1 MSIQETLDEWCYL
14 FREIDRPL
22 LVCMAVAKTCS
33 QPVSKALTSFEG
45 TMDHINVMTGS
56 YAWLAAAFGI
66 LLLTGIFRYVA
77 SRALAKAQQ
86 RADQTENGWDDA
98 LIAAMRKPVNLG
110 IWIIGISFA
119 IDSMGFDAQAEIFTL
134 TNQVRDVAVV
144 WLLIW
149 FAVGFTENVERGFVE
164 GRHGDKVDATTAAA
178 VAKLLRAAI
187 IISGVLMALQA
198 FGFSI
203 SGVLALGGVGGIAIG
218 FAARSLLANF
228 FGALMIFLD
237 RPFSVGDW
245 IRSPDRSIEGTVEFI
260 GWRVT
265 QIRTFDQ
272 RPLYV
277 PNSVFTEVSVENPSR
292 MHNRRIFETLGI
304 RYDDLAQM
312 QNIVAKVHTMLTEH
326 EDIDQDRTLMV
337 NFVTFGASSLDFFVY
352 TFTKT
357 TDWATFHRV
366 KQDVLLRIADIVAAH
381 QAEFAYPTQTLQF
394 QTPEALQEMALD
406 QRNAQQAAGQDSP
419 AR

>member
-1 MSIQETLDEWCYL
+1 MLRHCCGTLVK
-14 FREIDRPL
+14 RE
-22 LVCMAVAKTCS
+22 
-33 QPVSKALTSFEG
+33 ALRITGFEG
-45 TMDHINVMTGS
+45 AMDQINVLTGS
-56 YAWLAAAFGI
+56 YGWLAAAFGI
-66 LLLTGIFRYVA
+66 LLLTGVVRYVA
-77 SRALAKAQQ
+77 SRSLAKVQR
-86 RADQTENGWDDA
+86 RADRTVNVWDDA
-98 LIAAMRKPVNLG
+98 LVAAIRKPLNLG
-110 IWIIGISFA
+110 IWIMGISFA
-119 IDSMGFDAQAEIFTL
+119 IDSMGLEAQAEIFTL
-134 TNQVRDVAVV
+134 TNQARDVAVV

-149 FAVGFTENVERGFVE
+149 FAIGFTENVERGFVE
-164 GRHGDKVDATTAAA
+164 GKHGDRVDATTAAA

-187 IISGVLMALQA
+187 IISGALMALQT

-292 MHNRRIFETLGI
+292 MKNRRIFETFGI
-304 RYDDLAQM
+304 RYDDLPQM
-312 QNIVAKVHTMLTEH
+312 RSIVADVHAMLAAH
-326 EDIDQDRTLMV
+326 EDISQDRTLMV

-357 TDWATFHRV
+357 TDWATFHQV

-381 QAEFAYPTQTLQF
+381 RAEFAFPTQTLHV
-394 QTPEALQEMALD
+394 QTPEALQEMALE
-406 QRNAQQAAGQDSP
+406 QQASRQNTD
-419 AR
+419 

>member
-1 MSIQETLDEWCYL
+1 MLRHCCGTLVK
-14 FREIDRPL
+14 RE
-22 LVCMAVAKTCS
+22 
-33 QPVSKALTSFEG
+33 ALRNTGFEG
-45 TMDHINVMTGS
+45 AMDQINVLTGS
-56 YAWLAAAFGI
+56 YGWLAAAFGI
-66 LLLTGIFRYVA
+66 LLLTGVVRYVA
-77 SRALAKAQQ
+77 SRSLAKVQR
-86 RADQTENGWDDA
+86 RADRTVNVWDDA
-98 LIAAMRKPVNLG
+98 LVAAIRKPLNLG
-110 IWIIGISFA
+110 IWIMGISFA
-119 IDSMGFDAQAEIFTL
+119 IDSMGLEAQAEIFTL
-134 TNQVRDVAVV
+134 TNQARDVAVV

-149 FAVGFTENVERGFVE
+149 FAIGFTENVERGFVE
-164 GRHGDKVDATTAAA
+164 GKHGDRVDATTAAA

-187 IISGVLMALQA
+187 IISGALMALQT

-292 MHNRRIFETLGI
+292 MKNRRIFETFGI
-304 RYDDLAQM
+304 RYDDLPQM
-312 QNIVAKVHTMLTEH
+312 RSIVADVHAMLAAH
-326 EDIDQDRTLMV
+326 EDISQDRTLMV

-357 TDWATFHRV
+357 TDWATFHQV

-381 QAEFAYPTQTLQF
+381 RAEFAFPTQTLHV
-394 QTPEALQEMALD
+394 QTPEALQEMALE
-406 QRNAQQAAGQDSP
+406 QQASRQDTD
-419 AR
+419 

>member
-1 MSIQETLDEWCYL
+1 MLRHCCGTLVK
-14 FREIDRPL
+14 RE
-22 LVCMAVAKTCS
+22 
-33 QPVSKALTSFEG
+33 ALRIKGFEG
-45 TMDHINVMTGS
+45 AMDEINVLTGS
-56 YAWLAAAFGI
+56 YGWLAAAFGI
-66 LLLTGIFRYVA
+66 LLLTGVVRYIA
-77 SRALAKAQQ
+77 SRSLAKVQQ
-86 RADQTENGWDDA
+86 RADQTVNVWDDA
-98 LIAAMRKPVNLG
+98 LVAAIRKPLNLG
-110 IWIIGISFA
+110 IWIMGISFA
-119 IDSMGFDAQAEIFTL
+119 IDSMGLDAQAEIFTL
-134 TNQVRDVAVV
+134 TNQARDVAVV

-149 FAVGFTENVERGFVE
+149 FAIGFTENVERGFVE
-164 GRHGDKVDATTAAA
+164 GKHGDKVDATTAAA

-187 IISGVLMALQA
+187 IISGALMALQT

-292 MHNRRIFETLGI
+292 MKNRRIFETFGI
-304 RYDDLAQM
+304 RYDDLPQM
-312 QNIVAKVHTMLTEH
+312 RSIVADVHAMLAAH
-326 EDIDQDRTLMV
+326 EEIAQDRTLMV

-352 TFTKT
+352 TFTRT
-357 TDWATFHRV
+357 TDWATFHQV

-381 QAEFAYPTQTLQF
+381 GAEFAFPTQTLHV
-394 QTPEALQEMALD
+394 QTPEALQELALE
-406 QRNAQQAAGQDSP
+406 QQASRQDTD
-419 AR
+419 

>member
-1 MSIQETLDEWCYL
+1 MLRHGCGTLVK
-14 FREIDRPL
+14 RE
-22 LVCMAVAKTCS
+22 
-33 QPVSKALTSFEG
+33 ALRITGFEG
-45 TMDHINVMTGS
+45 AMDQINVLTES
-56 YAWLAAAFGI
+56 YGWLAAAFGI
-66 LLLTGIFRYVA
+66 LLLTGVVRYIA
-77 SRALAKAQQ
+77 SRSLAKVQQ
-86 RADQTENGWDDA
+86 RADRTVNVWDDA
-98 LIAAMRKPVNLG
+98 LVAAVRKPLNLG
-110 IWIIGISFA
+110 IWIMGISFA
-119 IDSMGFDAQAEIFTL
+119 IDSMGLEAQAEIFTL
-134 TNQVRDVAVV
+134 TNQARDVAVV

-149 FAVGFTENVERGFVE
+149 FAIGFTENVERGFVE
-164 GRHGDKVDATTAAA
+164 GKHGDKIDVTTAAA
-178 VAKLLRAAI
+178 VSKLLRAAI
-187 IISGVLMALQA
+187 IISGALMALQT

-228 FGALMIFLD
+228 FGALMIFMD

-292 MHNRRIFETLGI
+292 MKNRRIFEAFGI
-304 RYDDLAQM
+304 RYDDLPQM
-312 QNIVAKVHTMLTEH
+312 RSIVADVHAMLAAH
-326 EDIDQDRTLMV
+326 EDIAQDRTLMV

-352 TFTKT
+352 TFTRT
-357 TDWATFHRV
+357 TDWATFHQV

-381 QAEFAYPTQTLQF
+381 GAEFAFPTQTLHV
-394 QTPEALQEMALD
+394 QTPEALQELALE
-406 QRNAQQAAGQDSP
+406 QQASRQDID
-419 AR
+419 

>member
-1 MSIQETLDEWCYL
+1 MLRHCCGTLVK
-14 FREIDRPL
+14 RE
-22 LVCMAVAKTCS
+22 
-33 QPVSKALTSFEG
+33 ALRITGFEG
-45 TMDHINVMTGS
+45 AMDQINVLTGS
-56 YAWLAAAFGI
+56 YGWLAAAFGI
-66 LLLTGIFRYVA
+66 LLLTGVVRYVA
-77 SRALAKAQQ
+77 SRSLAKVQR
-86 RADQTENGWDDA
+86 RADQTVNVWDDA
-98 LIAAMRKPVNLG
+98 LVAAIRKPLNLG
-110 IWIIGISFA
+110 IWIMGISFA
-119 IDSMGFDAQAEIFTL
+119 IDSMGLEAQAEIFTL
-134 TNQVRDVAVV
+134 TNQARDVAVV

-149 FAVGFTENVERGFVE
+149 FAIGFTENVERGFVE
-164 GRHGDKVDATTAAA
+164 GKHGDKVDATTAAA

-187 IISGVLMALQA
+187 IISGALMALQT

-292 MHNRRIFETLGI
+292 MKNRRIFETFGI
-304 RYDDLAQM
+304 RYDDLPQM
-312 QNIVAKVHTMLTEH
+312 RSIVADVHAMLAAH
-326 EDIDQDRTLMV
+326 EDISQDRTLMV

-357 TDWATFHRV
+357 TDWATFHQV

-381 QAEFAYPTQTLQF
+381 RAEFAFPTQTLHV
-394 QTPEALQEMALD
+394 QTPEALQEMALE
-406 QRNAQQAAGQDSP
+406 QQASRQDTD
-419 AR
+419 

>member
-1 MSIQETLDEWCYL
+1 
-14 FREIDRPL
+14 
-22 LVCMAVAKTCS
+22 
-33 QPVSKALTSFEG
+33 
-45 TMDHINVMTGS
+45 
-56 YAWLAAAFGI
+56 
-66 LLLTGIFRYVA
+66 
-77 SRALAKAQQ
+77 
-86 RADQTENGWDDA
+86 
-98 LIAAMRKPVNLG
+98 
-110 IWIIGISFA
+110 
-119 IDSMGFDAQAEIFTL
+119 
-134 TNQVRDVAVV
+134 
-144 WLLIW
+144 
-149 FAVGFTENVERGFVE
+149 
-164 GRHGDKVDATTAAA
+164 
-178 VAKLLRAAI
+178 
-187 IISGVLMALQA
+187 MALQT

-245 IRSPDRSIEGTVEFI
+245 IRSPDQSIEGTVEFI

-292 MHNRRIFETLGI
+292 MHNRRIYETFGI
-304 RYDDLAQM
+304 RYDDLASM
-312 QNIVAKVHTMLTEH
+312 APIVDEIHAMLAGH
-326 EDIDQDRTLMV
+326 GDIDQDRMLMV

-366 KQDVLLRIADIVAAH
+366 KQDVLLRIGEIVAAH
-381 QAEFAYPTQTLQF
+381 GAEFAFPTQSLHLQS
-394 QTPEALQEMALD
+394 PESLGELARA
-406 QRNAQQAAGQDSP
+406 QRAAERLPMPSANP
-419 AR
+419 ANPSRGTDV

>member
-1 MSIQETLDEWCYL
+1 MEH
-14 FREIDRPL
+14 L
-22 LVCMAVAKTCS
+22 L
-33 QPVSKALTSFEG
+33 
-45 TMDHINVMTGS
+45 NVTGS
-56 YAWLAAAFGI
+56 YSWLAQAFGI
-66 LLLTGIFRYVA
+66 LLLTGAVRYVVG
-77 SRALAKAQQ
+77 RALNRAETRAQ
-86 RADQTENGWDDA
+86 RTVNVWDDA
-98 LIAAMRKPVNLG
+98 LLAAVRKPMNLG
-110 IWIIGISFA
+110 IWVLGISFA
-119 IDSMGFDAQAEIFTL
+119 IDTMGLESQAEIFTL
-134 TNQVRDVAVV
+134 TDQARDVAVV

-149 FAVGFTENVERGFVE
+149 FAVNFTERVELSFVE
-164 GRHGDKVDATTAAA
+164 GKHQHKVDSTTAAA
-178 VAKLLRAAI
+178 IAKLLRMAI
-187 IISGVLMALQA
+187 IISGVLMLLQA

-203 SGVLALGGVGGIAIG
+203 SGVLALGGMGGIAIG

-292 MHNRRIFETLGI
+292 MHNRRIYETFGI
-304 RYDDLAQM
+304 RYDDLAKM
-312 QNIVAKVHTMLTEH
+312 PLIVDDILKMLQNHP
-326 EDIDQDRTLMV
+326 DIAQGRTLMV

-357 TDWATFHRV
+357 TDWSTYHQV
-366 KQDVLLRIADIVAAH
+366 KQNVLLAIADIVSAH
-381 QAEFAYPTQTLQF
+381 NAEFAFPTQTLHL
-394 QTPEALQEMALD
+394 QTPEAFAEMAEA
-406 QRNAQQAAGQDSP
+406 QRQPPLTPSSASASDV
-419 AR
+419 

>member
-1 MSIQETLDEWCYL
+1 M
-14 FREIDRPL
+14 RE
-22 LVCMAVAKTCS
+22 
-33 QPVSKALTSFEG
+33 ALRFTGFEG
-45 TMDHINVMTGS
+45 AMDQINVLTGS
-56 YAWLAAAFGI
+56 YGWLAAAFGI
-66 LLLTGIFRYVA
+66 LLLTGVVRYIA
-77 SRALAKAQQ
+77 SRSLAKVQQ
-86 RADQTENGWDDA
+86 RADQTVNVWDDA
-98 LIAAMRKPVNLG
+98 LVAAIRKPLNLG
-110 IWIIGISFA
+110 IWIMGISYA
-119 IDSMGFDAQAEIFTL
+119 IDSTGLDAQAEIFTL
-134 TNQVRDVAVV
+134 TNQARDVAVV

-149 FAVGFTENVERGFVE
+149 FAIGFTENVERGFVE
-164 GRHGDKVDATTAAA
+164 GKHGDKVDATTAAA

-187 IISGVLMALQA
+187 IISGALMALQT

-292 MHNRRIFETLGI
+292 MKNRRIFETFGI
-304 RYDDLAQM
+304 RYDDLPQM
-312 QNIVAKVHTMLTEH
+312 RSIVADVHAMLAAH
-326 EDIDQDRTLMV
+326 EDIAQDRTLMV

-352 TFTKT
+352 TFTRT
-357 TDWATFHRV
+357 TDWATFHQV

-381 QAEFAYPTQTLQF
+381 EAEFAFPTQTLHV
-394 QTPEALQEMALD
+394 QTPEALQELALE
-406 QRNAQQAAGQDSP
+406 QQASRQDTD
-419 AR
+419 

>member
-1 MSIQETLDEWCYL
+1 MLRYCCGTHVK
-14 FREIDRPL
+14 RE
-22 LVCMAVAKTCS
+22 
-33 QPVSKALTSFEG
+33 ALRITGFEG
-45 TMDHINVMTGS
+45 AMDQINVLTGS
-56 YAWLAAAFGI
+56 YGWLAAAFGI
-66 LLLTGIFRYVA
+66 LLLTGVVRYIA
-77 SRALAKAQQ
+77 SRSLAKVQR
-86 RADQTENGWDDA
+86 RADQTVNVWDDA
-98 LIAAMRKPVNLG
+98 LVAAIRKPLNLG
-110 IWIIGISFA
+110 IWIMGISFA
-119 IDSMGFDAQAEIFTL
+119 IDSMGLEAQAEIFTL
-134 TNQVRDVAVV
+134 TNQARDVAVV

-149 FAVGFTENVERGFVE
+149 FAIGFTENVERGFVE
-164 GRHGDKVDATTAAA
+164 GKHGDKVDATTAAA

-187 IISGVLMALQA
+187 IISGALMALQT

-292 MHNRRIFETLGI
+292 MKNRRIFETFGI
-304 RYDDLAQM
+304 RYDDLPQM
-312 QNIVAKVHTMLTEH
+312 RSIVADVHAMLAAH
-326 EDIDQDRTLMV
+326 EDIAQDRTLMV

-352 TFTKT
+352 TFTRT
-357 TDWATFHRV
+357 TDWATFHQV

-381 QAEFAYPTQTLQF
+381 GAEFAFPTQTLHV
-394 QTPEALQEMALD
+394 QTPEALQELALE
-406 QRNAQQAAGQDSP
+406 QQASRQDTDQE
-419 AR
+419 

>member
-1 MSIQETLDEWCYL
+1 MLRHCCGTLVK
-14 FREIDRPL
+14 RE
-22 LVCMAVAKTCS
+22 
-33 QPVSKALTSFEG
+33 ALRNTGFEG
-45 TMDHINVMTGS
+45 AMDQINVLTGS
-56 YAWLAAAFGI
+56 YGWLAAAFGI
-66 LLLTGIFRYVA
+66 LLLTGVVRYVA
-77 SRALAKAQQ
+77 SRSLAKVQR
-86 RADQTENGWDDA
+86 RADRTVNVWDDA
-98 LIAAMRKPVNLG
+98 LVAAIRKPLNLG
-110 IWIIGISFA
+110 IWIMGISFA
-119 IDSMGFDAQAEIFTL
+119 IDSMGLEAQAEIFTL
-134 TNQVRDVAVV
+134 TNQARDVAVV

-149 FAVGFTENVERGFVE
+149 FAIGFTENVERGFVE
-164 GRHGDKVDATTAAA
+164 GKHGDKVDATTAAA

-187 IISGVLMALQA
+187 IISGALMALQT

-292 MHNRRIFETLGI
+292 MKNRRIFETFGI
-304 RYDDLAQM
+304 RYDDLPQM
-312 QNIVAKVHTMLTEH
+312 RSIVADVHAMLAAH
-326 EDIDQDRTLMV
+326 EDISQDRTLMV

-357 TDWATFHRV
+357 TDWATFHQV

-381 QAEFAYPTQTLQF
+381 RAEFAFPTQTLHV
-394 QTPEALQEMALD
+394 QTPEALQEMALE
-406 QRNAQQAAGQDSP
+406 QQASRQDTD
-419 AR
+419 

>member
-1 MSIQETLDEWCYL
+1 MLRHCCGTLVK
-14 FREIDRPL
+14 RE
-22 LVCMAVAKTCS
+22 
-33 QPVSKALTSFEG
+33 ALRFTGFEG
-45 TMDHINVMTGS
+45 AMDQINVLTGS
-56 YAWLAAAFGI
+56 YGWLAAAFGI
-66 LLLTGIFRYVA
+66 LLLTGVVRYIA
-77 SRALAKAQQ
+77 SRSLAKVHQ
-86 RADQTENGWDDA
+86 RADQTVNVWDDA
-98 LIAAMRKPVNLG
+98 LVGAIRKPLNLG
-110 IWIIGISFA
+110 IWIMGISFA
-119 IDSMGFDAQAEIFTL
+119 IDSMGLDAQAEIFTL
-134 TNQVRDVAVV
+134 TNQARDVAVV

-149 FAVGFTENVERGFVE
+149 FAIGFTENVERGFVE
-164 GRHGDKVDATTAAA
+164 GKHGDKVDATTAAA

-187 IISGVLMALQA
+187 IISGALMALQT

-292 MHNRRIFETLGI
+292 MKNRRIFETFGI
-304 RYDDLAQM
+304 RYDDLPQM
-312 QNIVAKVHTMLTEH
+312 RSIVADVHAMLAAR
-326 EDIDQDRTLMV
+326 EDIAQDRTLMV

-352 TFTKT
+352 TFTRT
-357 TDWATFHRV
+357 TDWATFHQV

-381 QAEFAYPTQTLQF
+381 GAEFAFPTQTLHV
-394 QTPEALQEMALD
+394 QTPEALQELALE
-406 QRNAQQAAGQDSP
+406 QQASRQDTD
-419 AR
+419 

>member
-1 MSIQETLDEWCYL
+1 MLRHYCGTLVK
-14 FREIDRPL
+14 RE
-22 LVCMAVAKTCS
+22 
-33 QPVSKALTSFEG
+33 ALRITGFEG
-45 TMDHINVMTGS
+45 AMDQINVLTGS
-56 YAWLAAAFGI
+56 YGWLAAAFGI
-66 LLLTGIFRYVA
+66 LLLTGVVRYIA
-77 SRALAKAQQ
+77 SRSLAKVQQ
-86 RADQTENGWDDA
+86 RADQTLNVWDDA
-98 LIAAMRKPVNLG
+98 LVAAIRKPLNLG
-110 IWIIGISFA
+110 IWIMGISFA
-119 IDSMGFDAQAEIFTL
+119 IDSMGLDAQAEIFTL
-134 TNQVRDVAVV
+134 TNQARDVAVV

-149 FAVGFTENVERGFVE
+149 FAIGFTENVERGFVE
-164 GRHGDKVDATTAAA
+164 GKHGDKVDATTAAA

-187 IISGVLMALQA
+187 IISGALMALQT

-292 MHNRRIFETLGI
+292 MKNRRIFETFGI
-304 RYDDLAQM
+304 RYDDLPQM
-312 QNIVAKVHTMLTEH
+312 RSIVADVHAMLAAH
-326 EDIDQDRTLMV
+326 EDIARDRTLMV

-352 TFTKT
+352 TFTRT

-381 QAEFAYPTQTLQF
+381 GAEFAFPTQTLHV
-394 QTPEALQEMALD
+394 QTPEALQELALE
-406 QRNAQQAAGQDSP
+406 QQASRQDTD
-419 AR
+419 

>member
-1 MSIQETLDEWCYL
+1 MLRHCCGTLVK
-14 FREIDRPL
+14 REAHRI
-22 LVCMAVAKTCS
+22 TG
-33 QPVSKALTSFEG
+33 FEG
-45 TMDHINVMTGS
+45 AMDQINVLTGS
-56 YAWLAAAFGI
+56 YGWLAAAFGI
-66 LLLTGIFRYVA
+66 LLLTGVVRYIA
-77 SRALAKAQQ
+77 SRSLAKVQQ
-86 RADQTENGWDDA
+86 RADQTVNVWDDA
-98 LIAAMRKPVNLG
+98 LVAAIRKPLNLG
-110 IWIIGISFA
+110 IWIMGISFA
-119 IDSMGFDAQAEIFTL
+119 IDSMGLDAQAEIFTL
-134 TNQVRDVAVV
+134 TNQARDVAVV

-149 FAVGFTENVERGFVE
+149 FAIGFTENVERGFVE
-164 GRHGDKVDATTAAA
+164 GKHGDKVDATTAAA

-187 IISGVLMALQA
+187 IISGALMALQT

-292 MHNRRIFETLGI
+292 MKNRRIFETFGI
-304 RYDDLAQM
+304 RYDDLPQM
-312 QNIVAKVHTMLTEH
+312 RSIVADVHAMLAAH
-326 EDIDQDRTLMV
+326 EDIAQDKTLMV

-352 TFTKT
+352 SFTRT
-357 TDWATFHRV
+357 TDWATFHQV

-381 QAEFAYPTQTLQF
+381 GAEFAFPTQTLHV
-394 QTPEALQEMALD
+394 QTPEALQEMALE
-406 QRNAQQAAGQDSP
+406 QQASRQDTD
-419 AR
+419 

>member
-1 MSIQETLDEWCYL
+1 MLRHCCGTLVK
-14 FREIDRPL
+14 RE
-22 LVCMAVAKTCS
+22 
-33 QPVSKALTSFEG
+33 ALRFTGFEG
-45 TMDHINVMTGS
+45 AMDQINVLTGS
-56 YAWLAAAFGI
+56 YGWLAAAFGI
-66 LLLTGIFRYVA
+66 LLLTGVVRYIA
-77 SRALAKAQQ
+77 SRSLAKVQQ
-86 RADQTENGWDDA
+86 RADQTVNVWDDA
-98 LIAAMRKPVNLG
+98 LVAAIRKPLNLG
-110 IWIIGISFA
+110 IWIMGISFA
-119 IDSMGFDAQAEIFTL
+119 IDSMGLDAQAEIFTL
-134 TNQVRDVAVV
+134 TNQARDVAVV

-149 FAVGFTENVERGFVE
+149 FAIGFTENVERGFVE
-164 GRHGDKVDATTAAA
+164 GKHGDKVDATTAAA

-187 IISGVLMALQA
+187 IISGALMALQT

-292 MHNRRIFETLGI
+292 MKNRRIFETFGI
-304 RYDDLAQM
+304 RYDDLPQM
-312 QNIVAKVHTMLTEH
+312 RSIVADVHAMLAAH
-326 EDIDQDRTLMV
+326 EDIAQDRTLMV

-352 TFTKT
+352 TFTRT
-357 TDWATFHRV
+357 TEWVIFHQV

-381 QAEFAYPTQTLQF
+381 GAEFAFPTQTLHV
-394 QTPEALQEMALD
+394 QTPEALQELALE
-406 QRNAQQAAGQDSP
+406 QQASRQDTD
-419 AR
+419 

>member
-1 MSIQETLDEWCYL
+1 MDQLVTL
-14 FREIDRPL
+14 
-22 LVCMAVAKTCS
+22 T
-33 QPVSKALTSFEG
+33 G
-45 TMDHINVMTGS
+45 TYT
-56 YAWLAAAFGI
+56 WLAQAFGV
-66 LLLTGIFRYVA
+66 LLLTGVVRFVA
-77 SRALAKAQQ
+77 GRLVTRAELRVAKTA
-86 RADQTENGWDDA
+86 NLWDDA
-98 LIAAMRKPVNLG
+98 LLIALRRPLHFG
-110 IWIIGISFA
+110 IWVVGISLA
-119 IDSMGFDAQAEIFTL
+119 IDTMGLDAQADIFAL
-134 TNQVRDVAVV
+134 TDEVRDVAVV
-144 WLLIW
+144 WVLVW
-149 FAVGFTENVERGFVE
+149 FAVRFTQSVEQNFVQDK
-164 GRHGDKVDATTAAA
+164 HLHKVDPTTAAA

-187 IISGVLMALQA
+187 IISGVLMLMQT

-245 IRSPDRSIEGTVEFI
+245 IRSPDRSIEGTVESI

-292 MHNRRIFETLGI
+292 MDNRRIYETLGI

-312 QNIVAKVHTMLTEH
+312 PAIVEGVKQMLLTH
-326 EDIDQDRTLMV
+326 EDIAQDRTMMV
-337 NFVTFGASSLDFFVY
+337 NFVTFGASSLDFFIY

-357 TDWATFHRV
+357 TDWSTYHDV
-366 KQDVLLRIADIVAAH
+366 KQDVLLRVADIVAAH
-381 QAEFAYPTQTLQF
+381 RAEFAFPTQTLQL
-394 QTPEALQEMALD
+394 QTPEDLAQM
-406 QRNAQQAAGQDSP
+406 AQQQQQQASNG
-419 AR
+419 ARNV

>member
-1 MSIQETLDEWCYL
+1 MLRHCCGTLVK
-14 FREIDRPL
+14 RE
-22 LVCMAVAKTCS
+22 
-33 QPVSKALTSFEG
+33 ALRITGFEG
-45 TMDHINVMTGS
+45 AMDQINVLTGS
-56 YAWLAAAFGI
+56 YGWLAAAFGI
-66 LLLTGIFRYVA
+66 LLLTGVVRYIA
-77 SRALAKAQQ
+77 SRSLAKVLQ
-86 RADQTENGWDDA
+86 RADQTVNVWDDA
-98 LIAAMRKPVNLG
+98 LVAAIRKPLNLG
-110 IWIIGISFA
+110 IWIMGISFA
-119 IDSMGFDAQAEIFTL
+119 IDSMGLDAQAEIFTL
-134 TNQVRDVAVV
+134 TNQARDVAVV

-149 FAVGFTENVERGFVE
+149 FAIGFTENVERGFVE
-164 GRHGDKVDATTAAA
+164 GKHGDKVDATTAAA

-187 IISGVLMALQA
+187 IISGALMALQT

-292 MHNRRIFETLGI
+292 MKNRRIFETFGI
-304 RYDDLAQM
+304 RYDDLPQM
-312 QNIVAKVHTMLTEH
+312 RSIVADVHAMLAAH
-326 EDIDQDRTLMV
+326 EDIAQDRTLMV

-352 TFTKT
+352 TFTRT
-357 TDWATFHRV
+357 TDWATFHQV

-381 QAEFAYPTQTLQF
+381 GAEFAFPTQTLHV
-394 QTPEALQEMALD
+394 QTPEALQELALE
-406 QRNAQQAAGQDSP
+406 QQASRQDTD
-419 AR
+419 

>member
-1 MSIQETLDEWCYL
+1 MLRHCCGTLVE
-14 FREIDRPL
+14 RE
-22 LVCMAVAKTCS
+22 
-33 QPVSKALTSFEG
+33 ALNITGFEG
-45 TMDHINVMTGS
+45 AMDQINVLSGS
-56 YAWLAAAFGI
+56 YGWLAAAFGI
-66 LLLTGIFRYVA
+66 LLLTGVVRYIA
-77 SRALAKAQQ
+77 SRSLAKVRQ
-86 RADQTENGWDDA
+86 RADQTVNVWDDA
-98 LIAAMRKPVNLG
+98 LVAAIRKPLNLG
-110 IWIIGISFA
+110 IWIMGISFA
-119 IDSMGFDAQAEIFTL
+119 IDSMGLEAQAEIFTL
-134 TNQVRDVAVV
+134 TNQARDVAVV

-149 FAVGFTENVERGFVE
+149 FAIGFTENVERGFVE
-164 GRHGDKVDATTAAA
+164 GKHGDKVDATTAAA

-187 IISGVLMALQA
+187 IISGALMALQT

-272 RPLYV
+272 RTLYV

-292 MHNRRIFETLGI
+292 MKNRRIFETFGI
-304 RYDDLAQM
+304 RYDDLPQM
-312 QNIVAKVHTMLTEH
+312 RSIVADVHAMLAAH
-326 EDIDQDRTLMV
+326 EDIAQDRTLMV

-352 TFTKT
+352 TFTRT

-381 QAEFAYPTQTLQF
+381 GAEFAFPTQTLHV
-394 QTPEALQEMALD
+394 QTPEALQELALE
-406 QRNAQQAAGQDSP
+406 QQASRQYTD
-419 AR
+419 

>member
-1 MSIQETLDEWCYL
+1 MLRHCCGTLVK
-14 FREIDRPL
+14 RE
-22 LVCMAVAKTCS
+22 
-33 QPVSKALTSFEG
+33 ALRFTGFEG
-45 TMDHINVMTGS
+45 AMDQINVLTGS
-56 YAWLAAAFGI
+56 YGWLAAAFGI
-66 LLLTGIFRYVA
+66 LLLTGVVRYIA
-77 SRALAKAQQ
+77 SRSLAKVQQ
-86 RADQTENGWDDA
+86 RADQTVNVWDDA
-98 LIAAMRKPVNLG
+98 LVAAIRKPLNLG
-110 IWIIGISFA
+110 IWIMGISFA
-119 IDSMGFDAQAEIFTL
+119 IDSMGLDAQAEIFTL
-134 TNQVRDVAVV
+134 TNQARDVAVV

-149 FAVGFTENVERGFVE
+149 FAIGFTENVERGFVE
-164 GRHGDKVDATTAAA
+164 GKHGDKVDATTAAA

-187 IISGVLMALQA
+187 IISGALMALQT

-292 MHNRRIFETLGI
+292 MKNRRIFETFGI
-304 RYDDLAQM
+304 RYDDLPQM
-312 QNIVAKVHTMLTEH
+312 RSIVADVHAMLAAH
-326 EDIDQDRTLMV
+326 EDIAQDRTLMV

-352 TFTKT
+352 TFTRT

-381 QAEFAYPTQTLQF
+381 GAEFAFPTQTLHV
-394 QTPEALQEMALD
+394 QTPEALQELALE
-406 QRNAQQAAGQDSP
+406 QQASRQDTD
-419 AR
+419 

>member
-1 MSIQETLDEWCYL
+1 MLRHCCGTLVK
-14 FREIDRPL
+14 RE
-22 LVCMAVAKTCS
+22 
-33 QPVSKALTSFEG
+33 ALRITGFEG
-45 TMDHINVMTGS
+45 AMDQINVLTGS
-56 YAWLAAAFGI
+56 YGWLAAAFGI
-66 LLLTGIFRYVA
+66 LLLTGVVRYIA
-77 SRALAKAQQ
+77 SRSLAKVQQ
-86 RADQTENGWDDA
+86 RADQTINVWDDA
-98 LIAAMRKPVNLG
+98 LVTAIRKPLNLG
-110 IWIIGISFA
+110 IWIMGISFA
-119 IDSMGFDAQAEIFTL
+119 IDSMGLEAQAEIFTL
-134 TNQVRDVAVV
+134 TNQARDVAVV

-149 FAVGFTENVERGFVE
+149 FAIGFTENVERGFVE
-164 GRHGDKVDATTAAA
+164 GKHGDKVDATTAAA

-187 IISGVLMALQA
+187 IISGALMALQT

-292 MHNRRIFETLGI
+292 MKNRRIFETFGI
-304 RYDDLAQM
+304 RYDDLPQM
-312 QNIVAKVHTMLTEH
+312 RSIVADVHAMLAAH
-326 EDIDQDRTLMV
+326 EDIAQDRTLMV

-352 TFTKT
+352 TFTRT
-357 TDWATFHRV
+357 TDWATFHQV

-381 QAEFAYPTQTLQF
+381 QAEFAFPTQTLRV
-394 QTPEALQEMALD
+394 QTPEALQEMA
-406 QRNAQQAAGQDSP
+406 RKQQASLQETD
-419 AR
+419 

>member
-1 MSIQETLDEWCYL
+1 MLRHCCGTLVK
-14 FREIDRPL
+14 RE
-22 LVCMAVAKTCS
+22 
-33 QPVSKALTSFEG
+33 ALRFTGFEG
-45 TMDHINVMTGS
+45 AMDQINVLTGS
-56 YAWLAAAFGI
+56 YGWLAAAFGI
-66 LLLTGIFRYVA
+66 LLLTGVVRYIA
-77 SRALAKAQQ
+77 SRSLAKVRQ
-86 RADQTENGWDDA
+86 RADQTVNVWDDA
-98 LIAAMRKPVNLG
+98 LVAAIRKPLNLG
-110 IWIIGISFA
+110 IWIMGISFA
-119 IDSMGFDAQAEIFTL
+119 IDSMGLDAQAEIFTL
-134 TNQVRDVAVV
+134 TNQARDVAVV

-149 FAVGFTENVERGFVE
+149 FAIGFTENVERGFVE
-164 GRHGDKVDATTAAA
+164 GKHGDKVDATTAAA

-187 IISGVLMALQA
+187 IISGALMALQT

-292 MHNRRIFETLGI
+292 MKNRRIFETFGI
-304 RYDDLAQM
+304 RYDDLPQM
-312 QNIVAKVHTMLTEH
+312 RSIVADVHAMLAAH
-326 EDIDQDRTLMV
+326 EDIAQDRTLMV

-352 TFTKT
+352 TFTRT
-357 TDWATFHRV
+357 TDWATFHQV

-381 QAEFAYPTQTLQF
+381 GAEFAFPTQTLHV
-394 QTPEALQEMALD
+394 QTPEALQELALE
-406 QRNAQQAAGQDSP
+406 QQASRQDTD
-419 AR
+419 

>member
-1 MSIQETLDEWCYL
+1 MLRHCCGTLVK
-14 FREIDRPL
+14 RE
-22 LVCMAVAKTCS
+22 
-33 QPVSKALTSFEG
+33 ALRFTGFEG
-45 TMDHINVMTGS
+45 AMDQINVLTGS
-56 YAWLAAAFGI
+56 YGWLAAAFGI
-66 LLLTGIFRYVA
+66 LLLTGVVRYIA
-77 SRALAKAQQ
+77 SRSLAKVQQ
-86 RADQTENGWDDA
+86 RADQTVNVWDDA
-98 LIAAMRKPVNLG
+98 LVAAIRKPLNLG
-110 IWIIGISFA
+110 IWIMGISFA
-119 IDSMGFDAQAEIFTL
+119 IDSMGLDAQAEIFTL
-134 TNQVRDVAVV
+134 TNQARDVAVV

-149 FAVGFTENVERGFVE
+149 FAIGFTENVERGFVE
-164 GRHGDKVDATTAAA
+164 GKHGDKVDATTAAA

-187 IISGVLMALQA
+187 IISGALMALQT

-292 MHNRRIFETLGI
+292 MKNRRIFETFGI
-304 RYDDLAQM
+304 RYDDLPQM
-312 QNIVAKVHTMLTEH
+312 SSIVADVHAMLAAH
-326 EDIDQDRTLMV
+326 EDIAQDRTLMV

-352 TFTKT
+352 TFTRT
-357 TDWATFHRV
+357 TDWATFHQV

-381 QAEFAYPTQTLQF
+381 GAEFAFPTQTLHV
-394 QTPEALQEMALD
+394 QTPEALQELALE
-406 QRNAQQAAGQDSP
+406 QQASRQDTD
-419 AR
+419 

>member
-1 MSIQETLDEWCYL
+1 
-14 FREIDRPL
+14 
-22 LVCMAVAKTCS
+22 
-33 QPVSKALTSFEG
+33 
-45 TMDHINVMTGS
+45 MDQINVLTGS
-56 YAWLAAAFGI
+56 YGWLAAAFGI
-66 LLLTGIFRYVA
+66 LLLTGVVRYVA
-77 SRALAKAQQ
+77 SRSLAKVQR
-86 RADQTENGWDDA
+86 RADRTVNVWDDA
-98 LIAAMRKPVNLG
+98 LVAAIRKPLNLG
-110 IWIIGISFA
+110 IWIMGISFA
-119 IDSMGFDAQAEIFTL
+119 IDSMGLEAQAEIFTL
-134 TNQVRDVAVV
+134 TNQARDVAVV

-149 FAVGFTENVERGFVE
+149 FAIGFTENVERGFVE
-164 GRHGDKVDATTAAA
+164 GKHGDRVDATTAAA

-187 IISGVLMALQA
+187 IISGALMALQT

-292 MHNRRIFETLGI
+292 MKNRRIFETFGI
-304 RYDDLAQM
+304 RYDDLPQM
-312 QNIVAKVHTMLTEH
+312 RSIVADVHAMLAAH
-326 EDIDQDRTLMV
+326 EDISQDRTLMV

-357 TDWATFHRV
+357 TDWATFHQV

-381 QAEFAYPTQTLQF
+381 RAEFAFPTQTLHV
-394 QTPEALQEMALD
+394 QTPEALQEMALE
-406 QRNAQQAAGQDSP
+406 QQASRQDTD
-419 AR
+419 

>member
-1 MSIQETLDEWCYL
+1 MLRHCCGTLVK
-14 FREIDRPL
+14 RE
-22 LVCMAVAKTCS
+22 
-33 QPVSKALTSFEG
+33 ALRITGFEG
-45 TMDHINVMTGS
+45 AMDQINVLTGS
-56 YAWLAAAFGI
+56 YGWLAAAFGI
-66 LLLTGIFRYVA
+66 LLLTGVVRYVA
-77 SRALAKAQQ
+77 SRSLAKVQQ
-86 RADQTENGWDDA
+86 RADQTVNVWDDA
-98 LIAAMRKPVNLG
+98 LVAAIRKPLNLG
-110 IWIIGISFA
+110 IWIMGISFA
-119 IDSMGFDAQAEIFTL
+119 IDSMGLEAQAEIFTL
-134 TNQVRDVAVV
+134 TNQARDVAVV

-149 FAVGFTENVERGFVE
+149 FAIGFTENVERGFVE
-164 GRHGDKVDATTAAA
+164 GKHGDKVDATTAAA

-187 IISGVLMALQA
+187 IISGALMALQT

-292 MHNRRIFETLGI
+292 MKNRRIFETFGI
-304 RYDDLAQM
+304 RYDDLPQM
-312 QNIVAKVHTMLTEH
+312 RTIVADVHAMLAAH
-326 EDIDQDRTLMV
+326 EDIAQDRTLMV

-357 TDWATFHRV
+357 TDWATFHQV

-381 QAEFAYPTQTLQF
+381 GAEFAFPTQTLHV
-394 QTPEALQEMALD
+394 QTPEALQEMALE
-406 QRNAQQAAGQDSP
+406 QQASRQDTD
-419 AR
+419 

>member
-1 MSIQETLDEWCYL
+1 MLRHCCGTLVK
-14 FREIDRPL
+14 RE
-22 LVCMAVAKTCS
+22 
-33 QPVSKALTSFEG
+33 ALRFTGFEG
-45 TMDHINVMTGS
+45 AMDQINVLTGS
-56 YAWLAAAFGI
+56 YGWLAAAFGI
-66 LLLTGIFRYVA
+66 LLLTGVVRYIA
-77 SRALAKAQQ
+77 SRSLAKVRQ
-86 RADQTENGWDDA
+86 RADQTVNVWDDA
-98 LIAAMRKPVNLG
+98 LVAAIRKPLNLG
-110 IWIIGISFA
+110 IWIMGISFA
-119 IDSMGFDAQAEIFTL
+119 IDSMGLDAQAEIFTL
-134 TNQVRDVAVV
+134 TNQARDVAVV

-149 FAVGFTENVERGFVE
+149 FAIGFTENVERGFVE
-164 GRHGDKVDATTAAA
+164 GKHGDKVDATTAAA

-187 IISGVLMALQA
+187 IISGALMALQT

-292 MHNRRIFETLGI
+292 MKNRRIFETFGI
-304 RYDDLAQM
+304 RYDDLPQM
-312 QNIVAKVHTMLTEH
+312 RSIVADVHAMLAAH
-326 EDIDQDRTLMV
+326 EDIAQDRTLMV

-352 TFTKT
+352 TFTRT
-357 TDWATFHRV
+357 TDWATFHQV

-381 QAEFAYPTQTLQF
+381 GAEFAFPTQTLHV
-394 QTPEALQEMALD
+394 QTPEALQELALE
-406 QRNAQQAAGQDSP
+406 QQASWQDTD
-419 AR
+419 

>member
-1 MSIQETLDEWCYL
+1 MLRHCCGTLVK
-14 FREIDRPL
+14 RE
-22 LVCMAVAKTCS
+22 
-33 QPVSKALTSFEG
+33 ALRITGFEG
-45 TMDHINVMTGS
+45 AMDQINVLTGS
-56 YAWLAAAFGI
+56 YGWLAAAFGI
-66 LLLTGIFRYVA
+66 LLLTGVVRYIA
-77 SRALAKAQQ
+77 SRSLAKVQQ
-86 RADQTENGWDDA
+86 RADRTVNVWDDA
-98 LIAAMRKPVNLG
+98 LVAAIRKPLNLG
-110 IWIIGISFA
+110 IWIMGISFA
-119 IDSMGFDAQAEIFTL
+119 IDSMGLDAQAEIFTL
-134 TNQVRDVAVV
+134 TNQARDVAVV

-149 FAVGFTENVERGFVE
+149 FAIGFTENVERGFVE
-164 GRHGDKVDATTAAA
+164 GKHGDKVDATTAAA

-187 IISGVLMALQA
+187 IISGALMALQT

-292 MHNRRIFETLGI
+292 MKNRRIFETFGI
-304 RYDDLAQM
+304 RYDDLPQM
-312 QNIVAKVHTMLTEH
+312 RSIVADVHAMLAAH
-326 EDIDQDRTLMV
+326 EDIAQDRTLMV

-352 TFTKT
+352 TFTRT
-357 TDWATFHRV
+357 TDWATFHQV

-381 QAEFAYPTQTLQF
+381 GAEFAFPTQTLHV
-394 QTPEALQEMALD
+394 QTPEALQELALE
-406 QRNAQQAAGQDSP
+406 QQASRQDTD
-419 AR
+419 

>member
-1 MSIQETLDEWCYL
+1 MLRHCCGTLVK
-14 FREIDRPL
+14 RE
-22 LVCMAVAKTCS
+22 
-33 QPVSKALTSFEG
+33 ALRITGFEG
-45 TMDHINVMTGS
+45 AMDQINVLTES
-56 YAWLAAAFGI
+56 YGWLAAAFGI
-66 LLLTGIFRYVA
+66 LLLTGVVRYIA
-77 SRALAKAQQ
+77 SRSLAKVQQ
-86 RADQTENGWDDA
+86 RADQTVNVWDDA
-98 LIAAMRKPVNLG
+98 LVAAIRKPLNLG
-110 IWIIGISFA
+110 IWIMGISFA
-119 IDSMGFDAQAEIFTL
+119 IDSMGLDAQAEIFTL
-134 TNQVRDVAVV
+134 TNQARDVAVV

-149 FAVGFTENVERGFVE
+149 FAIGFTENVERGFVE
-164 GRHGDKVDATTAAA
+164 GKHGDKVDATTAAA

-187 IISGVLMALQA
+187 IISGALMALQT

-292 MHNRRIFETLGI
+292 MKNRRIFETFGI
-304 RYDDLAQM
+304 RYDDLPQM
-312 QNIVAKVHTMLTEH
+312 RSIVADVHAMLAAH
-326 EDIDQDRTLMV
+326 EDIAQDRTLMV

-352 TFTKT
+352 TFTRT
-357 TDWATFHRV
+357 TDWATFHQV

-381 QAEFAYPTQTLQF
+381 GAEFAFPTQTLHV
-394 QTPEALQEMALD
+394 QTPEALQEMALE
-406 QRNAQQAAGQDSP
+406 QQASRQDTD
-419 AR
+419 

>member
-1 MSIQETLDEWCYL
+1 MLRHCCGTLVK
-14 FREIDRPL
+14 RE
-22 LVCMAVAKTCS
+22 
-33 QPVSKALTSFEG
+33 ALRITGFEG
-45 TMDHINVMTGS
+45 AMDQINVLTGS
-56 YAWLAAAFGI
+56 YGWLAAAFGI
-66 LLLTGIFRYVA
+66 LLLTGVVRYVA
-77 SRALAKAQQ
+77 SRSLAKVQR
-86 RADQTENGWDDA
+86 RADQTVNVWDDA
-98 LIAAMRKPVNLG
+98 LVAAIRKPLNLG
-110 IWIIGISFA
+110 IWIMGISFA
-119 IDSMGFDAQAEIFTL
+119 IDSMGLEAQAEIFTL
-134 TNQVRDVAVV
+134 TNQARDVAVV

-149 FAVGFTENVERGFVE
+149 FAIGFTENVERGFVE
-164 GRHGDKVDATTAAA
+164 GKHGDKVDATTAAA

-187 IISGVLMALQA
+187 IISGALMALQT

-292 MHNRRIFETLGI
+292 MKNRRIFETFGI
-304 RYDDLAQM
+304 RYDDLPQM
-312 QNIVAKVHTMLTEH
+312 RSIVADVHAMLAAH
-326 EDIDQDRTLMV
+326 EDIAQDRTLMV

-357 TDWATFHRV
+357 TDWATFHQV

-381 QAEFAYPTQTLQF
+381 GAEFAFPTQTLHV
-394 QTPEALQEMALD
+394 QTPEALQEMALE
-406 QRNAQQAAGQDSP
+406 QQASRQNTD
-419 AR
+419 